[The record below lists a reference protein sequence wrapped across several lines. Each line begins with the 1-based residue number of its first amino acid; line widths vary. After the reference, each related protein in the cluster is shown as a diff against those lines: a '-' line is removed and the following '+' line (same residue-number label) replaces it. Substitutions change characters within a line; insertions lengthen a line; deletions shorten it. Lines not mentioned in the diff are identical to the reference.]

1 MRSII
6 RGTRSFMFPAALL
19 GGLALILVSPVAA
32 QQQEAEA
39 VPRSGDERF
48 EVFVQAFV
56 EIEEIRDEL
65 QTELARWH
73 EADRRNEVRRDGD
86 DRIARILE
94 AHGIHRDTFSEF
106 TRLISVDQ
114 DQRDAFEEV
123 ASRIRDATS

>member
-19 GGLALILVSPVAA
+19 CGLALILVSPVAA
-32 QQQEAEA
+32 QQQDAEA
-39 VPRSGDERF
+39 VPHSGDERF